1 MLKFQSDKKNWIDWK
16 WSSRWKFDDGIHKGL
31 SRTMNTNRLTMSR
44 ITFDLLSILLDCFF
58 PFFQVKFSSNYHL
71 FDLDEDDNSASEC
84 TSQKNGRT
92 PKTKLCVLKC
102 VFVYRLKCKRCL
114 STCCAFTFPK
124 LWQKCIHSW
133 DFGAM
138 KRNEFQLKCLCVAKK
153 KPNERIGCTRFCL
166 LNINKSYT
174 FWSVTLCPMPFLYL
188 SFSLSGVSHSPG

>member
-16 WSSRWKFDDGIHKGL
+16 WSFRWKFDDGIHKGL

-84 TSQKNGRT
+84 TSQKNGRI

-102 VFVYRLKCKRCL
+102 VFVYRLKSKRCL

-124 LWQKCIHSW
+124 LWQKMYSFMG
-133 DFGAM
+133 FGAM
-138 KRNEFQLKCLCVAKK
+138 KRNEFQLSVCGEKK
-153 KPNERIGCTRFCL
+153 TKRTNRMHTVL
-166 LNINKSYT
+166 LIKY
-174 FWSVTLCPMPFLYL
+174 
-188 SFSLSGVSHSPG
+188 